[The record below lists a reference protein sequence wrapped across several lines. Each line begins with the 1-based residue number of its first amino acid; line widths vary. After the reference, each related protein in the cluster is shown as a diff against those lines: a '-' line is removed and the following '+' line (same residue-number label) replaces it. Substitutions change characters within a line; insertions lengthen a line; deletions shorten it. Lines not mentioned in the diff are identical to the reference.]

1 MSVPKKLINYLDK
14 EGVKY
19 ELAEHKTVFTAWDM
33 SQTMHVKP
41 QQIVKT
47 LVVKLRGK
55 VPALVLIPAHRN
67 LDKKKFANVAYNLT
81 QKARKE
87 LARPERSPDSSG
99 RVEGSREKKTSTL
112 RQAQRDNSSIPTE
125 WNYPS
130 PDLKG
135 KSYPVEF
142 AKEKWMKEKLMGKI
156 GATPPFGRS
165 LKLPV
170 FIDKALL
177 KEKELIFNT
186 GDYNTSIKMK
196 AKDFAK
202 LEQPLAGS
210 FSMKK

>member
-1 MSVPKKLINYLDK
+1 MSIPKKLINYLDK
-14 EGVKY
+14 ESVKY
-19 ELAEHKTVFTAWDM
+19 ELIEHRTVFTAWDM
-33 SQTMHVKP
+33 AQTMHVKP

-67 LDKKKFANVAYNLT
+67 LDKKKFSNVAYNLT
-81 QKARKE
+81 QKVIKN
-87 LARPERSPDSSG
+87 PDS
-99 RVEGSREKKTSTL
+99 VP
-112 RQAQRDNSSIPTE
+112 AE

-170 FIDKALL
+170 FMDKALL
-177 KEKELIFNT
+177 KEKELILNS

-196 AKDFAK
+196 AKDFDK
-202 LEQPLAGS
+202 LEQPLSGS
-210 FSMKK
+210 FSIKK